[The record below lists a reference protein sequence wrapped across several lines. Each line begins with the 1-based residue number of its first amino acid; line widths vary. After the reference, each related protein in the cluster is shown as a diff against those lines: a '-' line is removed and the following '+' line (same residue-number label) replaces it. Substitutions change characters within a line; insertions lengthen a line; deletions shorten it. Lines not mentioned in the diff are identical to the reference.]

1 MNEVHLVSSKI
12 PLTKVTIKEF
22 KKEGAIDFCL
32 VGRGA
37 TDFSVSERG
46 GDRFFDGALNFSIA
60 PLPVIS
66 VTSLTNLRHLLYAG
80 ILYTKRGLPSNE

>member
-32 VGRGA
+32 VGRGGLQIFRFPKGGA
-37 TDFSVSERG
+37 TDFSIFRST
-46 GDRFFDGALNFSIA
+46 F
-60 PLPVIS
+60 P
-66 VTSLTNLRHLLYAG
+66 
-80 ILYTKRGLPSNE
+80 